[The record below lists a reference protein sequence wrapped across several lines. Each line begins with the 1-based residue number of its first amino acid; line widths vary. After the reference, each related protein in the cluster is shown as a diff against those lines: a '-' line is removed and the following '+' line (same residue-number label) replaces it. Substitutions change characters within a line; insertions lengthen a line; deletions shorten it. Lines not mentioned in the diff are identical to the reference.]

1 MTDDREAAFRSGLRY
16 LGPRA
21 RSVAELK
28 ENLLKKN
35 FSSDIVEETV
45 ERMKEE
51 SLLDDEAF
59 AEEFVR
65 NRERLNPKSKRA
77 LKYELFRKGI
87 EEEVIENAVEP
98 VNEYEAAWKAVE
110 RKSALWEHLDK
121 EECKKKVFNF
131 LKTRGFNFEVSMTT
145 YRHLVRKTGKKEDM
159 E

>member
-1 MTDDREAAFRSGLRY
+1 MTDDREAAFRSGLKY

-28 ENLLKKN
+28 ENLLKKK
-35 FSSDIVEETV
+35 FSSDTVDETV

-51 SLLDDEAF
+51 NLLDDEAF

-65 NRERLNPKSKRA
+65 NRERLTPKSKRA
-77 LKYELFRKGI
+77 LKFELFRKGI
-87 EEEVIENAVEP
+87 EETVIDKAVEP
-98 VNEYEAAWKAVE
+98 VNEYEAALKAVSK
-110 RKSALWEHLDK
+110 KSALWEHLDK
-121 EECKKKVFNF
+121 QEFKKKVFNF

-145 YRHLVRKTGKKEDM
+145 YMHLLRKTEKKEDV